1 MIRIKT
7 WIRHDGRI
15 YNAKDE
21 LEADGDTENRLV
33 GLGVVEFV
41 DTPGSSGGHE
51 DDDQDD
57 SGDDGQ
63 EDDSGSANDAVE
75 NSSGD
80 PGTDEGQ
87 EEAVPSREELEE
99 EYKALGGQPRS
110 DWTLEKLMSKLEE
123 RRGSRE

>member
-21 LEADGDTENRLV
+21 LEADEDTENRLV
-33 GLGVVEFV
+33 GLGVAELV
-41 DTPGSSGGHE
+41 DTHEKSDGS
-51 DDDQDD
+51 
-57 SGDDGQ
+57 
-63 EDDSGSANDAVE
+63 EDDSGGSGGKRSEDA
-75 NSSGD
+75 SGED
-80 PGTDEGQ
+80 GS
-87 EEAVPSREELEE
+87 EEASPSREELEE

-110 DWTLEKLMSKLEE
+110 DWTMEKLMSKLEE